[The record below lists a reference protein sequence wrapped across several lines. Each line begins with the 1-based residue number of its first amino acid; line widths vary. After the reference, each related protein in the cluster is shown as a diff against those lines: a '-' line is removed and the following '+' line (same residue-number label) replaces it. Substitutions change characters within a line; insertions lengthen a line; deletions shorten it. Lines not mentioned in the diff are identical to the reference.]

1 MPDNKMNNPQHEK
14 NLGGKMGTEGQYEQ
28 QSPGRNPND
37 QQSAGQRGGD
47 RATER
52 KGRGGMDKEG
62 GRGIGP
68 QEGQNR

>member
-14 NLGGKMGTEGQYEQ
+14 NLGGKRGTEGQYEQ

-37 QQSAGQRGGD
+37 QQSASQRGGD

-52 KGRGGMDKEG
+52 KDRGGMDMEG